1 MRRALIA
8 CATAAILLGVHAPM
22 ARSEGINLSWDDCGD
37 FGVENKA
44 FACDANNAVFTLVA
58 SFIRDAADSA
68 YTIGGTLAFDAGPV
82 AFPDW
87 WRFPDNSPFSNPPGP
102 CQDSGNFVHDDG
114 QTTSCPTIIVD
125 PETIGSYAWLVFG
138 PNTALFNFSSATTS
152 LTEAFVS
159 PGTEYSYLRLI
170 LKPTRTTGPGACAG
184 CGTPM
189 TITLT
194 RAVLVRDFIGGNY
207 EINEPATRNVV
218 TWEGPPTPV
227 LPATWGMVKRLYRR

>member
-8 CATAAILLGVHAPM
+8 CATAAILLAVHAPT
-22 ARSEGINLSWDDCGD
+22 ARSEGINLSWDDCGN

-58 SFIRDAADSA
+58 SFIRDAPDSA
-68 YTIGGTLAFDAGPV
+68 YTIVGTLAFDAGPV

-87 WRFPDNSPFSNPPGP
+87 WRFPDNSPTSSSPGA
-102 CQDSGNFVHDDG
+102 CQDSGNFLHDDG
-114 QTTSCPTIIVD
+114 QMTSCPTIIVD
-125 PETIGSYAWLVFG
+125 PETVGGYGWSSVG
-138 PNTALFNFSSATTS
+138 GTAVFNFGISTAS
-152 LTEAFVS
+152 LTKGFVS
-159 PGTEYSYLRLI
+159 AGVEYAYLRLI
-170 LKPTRTTGPGACAG
+170 LTPTRTTGPGACGG

-194 RAVLVRDFIGGNY
+194 RAVLVREPMNY
-207 EINEPATRNVV
+207 EINEPADGNVV

-227 LPATWGMVKRLYRR
+227 LPATWGMVKRLYRS